1 MKKEEKFLNDCLEFD
16 KKASIGTELLG
27 VLTSAAKYTAKKKN
41 SGVYNLIHIEYAN
54 NFLTIEANDDHQAI
68 TFCFSPEVKT
78 KEKLDFYVKPEE
90 IRKYKQGKIDYIS
103 TLDANNKKYPD
114 LEKYYPKN
122 DIIVDFKATN
132 VLPFLKSVKQV
143 NNKMVSDHEKAKQVT
158 LYIKHGFDTD
168 KGYLTIKSVFSDIS
182 VSLPVNVWADK
193 DFNITCNIDYLI
205 NAIENNDSIYCTS
218 LNFEN
223 DNLKSFGVNGV
234 YKNTFVTKTALI
246 CPTRTVY

>member
-27 VLTSAAKYTAKKKN
+27 VLTNAAKYTTKKADDFCK
-41 SGVYNLIHIEYAN
+41 LIHIEYAK
-54 NFLTIEANDDHQAI
+54 NFLTIEANDNHQAVQ
-68 TFCFSPEVKT
+68 FGVEPEIKS
-78 KEKLDFYVKPEE
+78 KESFDFFVDPEE
-90 IRKYKQGKIDYIS
+90 IRKYKQGEIDYIRIYS
-103 TLDANNKKYPD
+103 ANNKKYPD
-114 LEKYYPKN
+114 LKKYFPKN
-122 DIIVDFKATN
+122 DIIVDFKAAN

-158 LYIKHGFDTD
+158 LYIKHSFDTD
-168 KGYLTIKSVFSDIS
+168 KCYLTIKSVFSDIS

-223 DNLKSFGVNGV
+223 DNLKSFVVNGV
-234 YKNTFVTKTALI
+234 YKNTFVTKSALI

>member
-16 KKASIGTELLG
+16 KKASIGKELLG
-27 VLTSAAKYTAKKKN
+27 VLTSAAKYTTKKVDDFCK
-41 SGVYNLIHIEYAN
+41 LIHIEYAN
-54 NFLTIEANDDHQAI
+54 NFLTIEANDSHQAI
-68 TFCFSPEVKT
+68 TFCLIPEVKT

-103 TLDANNKKYPD
+103 TIDANNKKYPD
-114 LEKYYPKN
+114 LKKYYPKN
-122 DIIVDFKATN
+122 DIIVDFKAAN
-132 VLPFLKSVKQV
+132 VLPFLKSVKKV
-143 NNKMVSDHEKAKQVT
+143 NNKMISDHYRAKQVT

-168 KGYLTIKSVFSDIS
+168 NGVLTIKSVFSDIS
-182 VSLPVNVWADK
+182 VSLPVNVLADK

-223 DNLKSFGVNGV
+223 DNLKSFVVNGV
-234 YKNTFVTKTALI
+234 YKNTLVTKIALI